1 MGIFLFGSKKKL
13 VQFPIG
19 ELLKTDMHSHILP
32 GVDDGSPD
40 VATSLQLMRG
50 LADMGYDTLIATPH
64 IMADIHRNDKHTIQ
78 HAYEQL
84 KQAAETDPTLPKVR
98 FAAEFMMDEGF
109 GHLVKQD
116 ALIPLAGDQYLLVE
130 TPYLHRPLNLESYI
144 FNLRAIG
151 YTPVLAHPE
160 RYHYLFDKPEEYE
173 RLKELGCL
181 FQVNLLSLM
190 GYYGKSEK
198 YAAEWLLEEGLVDLL
213 GTDLHHERH
222 LKRLLNF
229 TVDQKLVKVLE
240 NGSFLNRQLIAT
252 AAVNL
257 FGT

>member
-1 MGIFLFGSKKKL
+1 MGIFSFGSKKKR

-40 VATSLQLMRG
+40 VATSIALMHG
-50 LADMGYDTLIATPH
+50 LAQMGYETVIATPH
-64 IMADIHRNDKHTIQ
+64 VMADIHRNDRHTIQ

-84 KQAAETDPTLPKVR
+84 KHAAEAEPALPKLR

-109 GHLVKQD
+109 GQLIKQD
-116 ALIPLAGDQYLLVE
+116 ALIPLSGDQFLLVE

-144 FNLRAIG
+144 FNLRAVG

-160 RYHYLFDKPEEYE
+160 RYHYLFNKPAEYE

-181 FQVNLLSLM
+181 FQVNLLSLI

-198 YAAEWLLEEGLVDLL
+198 DA
-213 GTDLHHERH
+213 
-222 LKRLLNF
+222 
-229 TVDQKLVKVLE
+229 
-240 NGSFLNRQLIAT
+240 
-252 AAVNL
+252 
-257 FGT
+257 